1 MQISKRLEAV
11 AAMVEPGSRLID
23 VGTDHGYI
31 PIYLKAHGCI
41 EEALAM
47 DINEGPLKRARDN
60 IRKYGYEGDIKTRIS
75 DGLKEAGSGEGDSVV
90 IAGMGGALTIKILK
104 EGEKILDSIKY
115 LVLQPQ
121 SEIAEVRHFLHDR
134 GYRILNENMVLDEGK
149 YYVIMK
155 AKKGV
160 EHYESD
166 CFYTYGYCLLKQRHP
181 VLHGYIHK
189 EMKQYENIL
198 KKIGEARSPQAED
211 RREELIRK
219 ISNAQKAL
227 EFYEQAG
234 AKQEE

>member
-1 MQISKRLEAV
+1 MHISKRLEAV

-60 IRKYGYEGDIKTRIS
+60 IQKYGFEADIKTRIS
-75 DGLKEAGSGEGDSVV
+75 DGLKKAEDGEGDSVV

-104 EGEKILDSIKY
+104 EGEKFLDSIKY

-121 SEIAEVRHFLHDR
+121 SEIADVRHFLHDS
-134 GYRILNENMVLDEGK
+134 GYCIINENMVLDEGK

-155 AKKGV
+155 AKKGA
-160 EHYESD
+160 ERYESEY
-166 CFYTYGYCLLKQRHP
+166 FYTYGYCLLKQRHT
-181 VLHGYIHK
+181 VLLGYIHK
-189 EMKQYENIL
+189 EMRQYENIL
-198 KKIGEARSPQAED
+198 EKISDVRSSQAEG
-211 RREELIRK
+211 RREELNRK
-219 ISNAQKAL
+219 MTKALQAL
-227 EFYEQAG
+227 EFYEHAS